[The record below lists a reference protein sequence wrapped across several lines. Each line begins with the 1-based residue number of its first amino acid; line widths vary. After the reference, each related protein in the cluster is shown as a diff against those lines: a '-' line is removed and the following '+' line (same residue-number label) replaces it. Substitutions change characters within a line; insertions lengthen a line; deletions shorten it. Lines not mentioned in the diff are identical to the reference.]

1 MSRLIKYQPELHKD
15 QEKTKVIQV
24 RTWTNSVSNAEDL
37 VDSSAYEERQRIIEH
52 AEQEAKAIIT
62 NAERQKHHM
71 LQEIDRERLAIE
83 DEKKSVLEKA
93 YEDGFQ
99 KGVRDGKESGFLEYE
114 SLIDLAKRVT
124 DDSKTAFTEYV
135 EKAEETILELAVA
148 VAERILHSSLDEDK
162 DKFIPLVQH
171 ALKEARE
178 YKEVQIHVHPAN
190 YEQLLAEKA
199 GLDAIFPNGIKCFI
213 YPDAQLAEYSCVI
226 ESENGKIDAT
236 ISTQL
241 VELRGKLKQLLLE
254 GEAE

>member
-1 MSRLIKYQPELHKD
+1 MSTGVHIERE
-15 QEKTKVIQV
+15 ETKVIQV
-24 RTWTNSVSNAEDL
+24 RTWTNPSSNDEELVNSSV
-37 VDSSAYEERQRIIEH
+37 YEERQRILEH
-52 AEQEAKAIIT
+52 AEQEAKSIIAH
-62 NAERQKHHM
+62 AESQKQHM
-71 LQEIDRERLAIE
+71 FQEIERERLVID

-99 KGVRDGKESGFLEYE
+99 AGVRDGKESGYLEYE
-114 SLIDLAKRVT
+114 SLIDLAKRVIG
-124 DDSKTAFTEYV
+124 DSKTAFTEYV
-135 EKAEETILELAVA
+135 EKAEETILELAIA
-148 VAERILHSSLDEDK
+148 VAERIIHSSLDEDK

-178 YKEVQIHVHPAN
+178 YKEVQIHVHPVH
-190 YEQLLAEKA
+190 YEQLIEEKA
-199 GLDAIFPNGIKCFI
+199 ELDRIFPNGIKCFI

-241 VELRGKLKQLLLE
+241 IELKEKLKQLLLE